1 VPLELALE
9 GFMSKIASFPLAALA
24 AVSFTLTA
32 CEGDKNSG
40 SSTPTTSAPSSTAPT
55 TSAPPSTPTATPASS
70 APVKR
75 TDAELTKALVA
86 LSDLPSGFAVEPND
100 PSGDGGAFSSKN
112 TKCRT
117 LVNYLNA
124 DEAPGSKA
132 TAARSFS
139 GGEEG
144 PYIDF
149 GLDGV
154 GSSKAVTALQQT
166 FRTAV
171 NTCKTVTLRIS
182 GLGTSPMGV
191 REISAPRFGEHPFA
205 FRLTGTSGPL
215 QGLEFTAATTGL
227 NDVVLSVGVLAGQ
240 PGALDGATEAA
251 VTKARKVLRG
261 TKSGA

>member
-24 AVSFTLTA
+24 AVSLTLTA
-32 CEGDKNSG
+32 CSGGKNSG
-40 SSTPTTSAPSSTAPT
+40 SSTPTTSAPSSTPPT
-55 TSAPPSTPTATPASS
+55 TSAPPSTPTSS

-100 PSGDGGAFSSKN
+100 PSGDGGAFSSKD

-117 LVNYLNA
+117 LVSYLNA

-132 TAARSFS
+132 TALRSFS
-139 GGEEG
+139 GGQEG

-149 GLDGV
+149 GLDGM

-171 NTCKTVTLRIS
+171 NTCKKVSLRIS

-205 FRLTGTSGPL
+205 FRLTATSGPL
-215 QGLEFTAATTGL
+215 QGLEFAAATTGL

-261 TKSGA
+261 TKSST